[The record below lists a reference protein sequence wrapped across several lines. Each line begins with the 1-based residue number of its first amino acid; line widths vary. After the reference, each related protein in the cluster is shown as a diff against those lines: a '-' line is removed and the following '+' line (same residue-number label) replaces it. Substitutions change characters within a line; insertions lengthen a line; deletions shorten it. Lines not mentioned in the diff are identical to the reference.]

1 MLSPKIGDFIN
12 GVETFEKIVS
22 CVLSEEGDI
31 YITEKGTRVFDHTM
45 KKLCEIKDKETFVV
59 WHSTQ
64 IRIRNPTGH

>member
-1 MLSPKIGDFIN
+1 
-12 GVETFEKIVS
+12 
-22 CVLSEEGDI
+22 VLSEEGDI